1 MSDTTEA
8 VQRLPSRELL
18 GPALAALQW
27 AHLAAWLLE
36 LHEDQSGPRIS
47 LTRATLATDLRPD
60 PRAIAGELE
69 TLDALRARWTAAT
82 GPETARVAALDAVR
96 RALHACLDCLDADAA
111 EREAGVCET
120 LRLTFRAWRLYA
132 RDVSPTNAIGAELA
146 ARQLAPLVVL
156 AATPAPDPADPF
168 NGGPVQ

>member
-8 VQRLPSRELL
+8 VQRLPSRGLL

-27 AHLAAWLLE
+27 AGLAAWLLE
-36 LHEDQSGPRIS
+36 LHEDQSGARIS
-47 LTRATLATDLRPD
+47 LARATLATDLRPD

-111 EREAGVCET
+111 ERDAGVRET
-120 LRLTFRAWRLYA
+120 LTLTLRAWGLYGGHSTPEAFRAA
-132 RDVSPTNAIGAELA
+132 PLA
-146 ARQLAPLVVL
+146 TYLAPYVV
-156 AATPAPDPADPF
+156 AAAMPAPNPNDGPF